1 MNGKTQ
7 AMASFDEISEA
18 INDLAR
24 HCRLP
29 IMSEEQRA
37 GWLRDW
43 CTDLKAY
50 PAEAVRHGCQ
60 QWRRTAT
67 KDGFPKFAELRPL
80 IEAVTKRTQ
89 TGEKIGEM
97 RKLTDGEYRDL
108 TMREKV
114 RYLDW
119 LANQLR
125 REAGP
130 QWSNHTPIPAEDM
143 PERWHT
149 LRAEAASHN
158 AESTRLQGIIRN
170 SRNADLE
177 TAA

>member
-1 MNGKTQ
+1 
-7 AMASFDEISEA
+7 MASFDEISEA

-29 IMSEEQRA
+29 IMSEDQRA

-67 KDGFPKFAELRPL
+67 KEAFPKFSELRPL
-80 IEAVTKRTQ
+80 IEAVVTRSQ
-89 TGEKIGEM
+89 VGEKIEAWRRLSEGDY
-97 RKLTDGEYRDL
+97 RALTL
-108 TMREKV
+108 REKV
-114 RYLDW
+114 RYQ
-119 LANQLR
+119 LALAADLR

-130 QWSNHTPIPAEDM
+130 QWGGGRPKLAEDM
-143 PERWHT
+143 PPVWHS
-149 LRAEAASHN
+149 LRAEAAV
-158 AESTRLQGIIRN
+158 AEAEAKRLGEVLRRYKGDDQ
-170 SRNADLE
+170 E
-177 TAA
+177 MAA